1 MKKTAKYVIFET
13 KGGDFGLGGTESELR
28 RSYLPEPTFANIK
41 RRLLE
46 SSQDADFDESYVRNL
61 QEQITGY
68 FEGARVDF
76 SRVPVAL
83 DGVSVFSRKVLA
95 ACRKVKTG
103 RTITYAELATEAGQ
117 PNASRAVG
125 SVMAR
130 NPLPLI
136 IPCHRVIRT
145 DGKMGGFTAPGGIGL
160 KEKMLK
166 LEQES
171 PVPGKCQMS
180 NHLMGIQQ
188 EDM

>member
-1 MKKTAKYVIFET
+1 MIFET
-13 KGGDFGLGGTESELR
+13 KWGYFGLAGSESELC
-28 RSYLPEPTFANIK
+28 RSCLPEPTSTGLK
-41 RRLLE
+41 RRLLKNLPG
-46 SSQDADFDESYVRNL
+46 ADFNKNFFKDL

-68 FEGARVDF
+68 FEGDRVDF
-76 SRVPVAL
+76 SRVSIIL
-83 DGVSVFSRKVLA
+83 EDLSVFSQQILKT
-95 ACRKVKTG
+95 CRDIKIG
-103 RTITYAELATEAGQ
+103 RTVTYSELAKKAGR
-117 PNASRAVG
+117 PNAGRAVG

-180 NHLMGIQQ
+180 NNLMGIQQ
-188 EDM
+188 ENM